1 VTARHSA
8 ALLVVAALAA
18 AGPGRAG
25 TDRPSRHAGAEVAR
39 VVAPAV
45 VRPHPGAGPIL
56 RLLATRT
63 SWSGSPQQLL
73 VLGSRTGAD
82 GRPWLRVR
90 LPGRPNGSS
99 GWIRRDRVVVR
110 HVPWWIDV
118 SLSRRLVR
126 VFRNGSLVRRFRAV
140 VGAARTPTPVGLYA
154 VYEADPQPSAGDF
167 VGSWVIQL
175 TAFSDVLDNYG
186 GGPGRVA
193 IHGRG
198 GASLADPLGSARSHG
213 CVRVANADVQW
224 LARTVAAGTP
234 VRIRR

>member
-1 VTARHSA
+1 VTGRHSA
-8 ALLVVAALAA
+8 ALLVVAALAS
-18 AGPGRAG
+18 AGADRAG
-25 TDRPSRHAGAEVAR
+25 AASPSRHAGAEVAR

-45 VRPHPGAGPIL
+45 VRPRPGAGPIV

-63 SWSGSPQQLL
+63 SWSGAPQQLL

-99 GWIRRDRVVVR
+99 GWIRRDRVVV
-110 HVPWWIDV
+110 HHLPWWIDV
-118 SLSRRLVR
+118 SLSRRLVQ
-126 VFRNGSLVRRFRAV
+126 VFRDGSLVRRFAAV
-140 VGAARTPTPVGLYA
+140 VGAPSTPTPVGLYA

-198 GASLADPLGSARSHG
+198 GASLADPLGTARSHG
-213 CVRVANADVQW
+213 CVRVSNSDVQW

-234 VRIRR
+234 VRIQR

>member
-1 VTARHSA
+1 MTARHVA
-8 ALLVVAALAA
+8 ALLAVAALAT

-25 TDRPSRHAGAEVAR
+25 TDRPSRHTGAEVAR
-39 VVAPAV
+39 VVAPAA

-56 RLLATRT
+56 RLLATHT

-73 VLGSRTGAD
+73 VLGSRTAAD
-82 GRPWLRVR
+82 GRSWLRVR

-99 GWIRRDRVVVR
+99 GWIRRDRAVVR

-118 SLSRRLVR
+118 SLTRRLVR
-126 VFRNGSLVRRFRAV
+126 VFRNGSLDRQFRAV
-140 VGAARTPTPVGLYA
+140 VGAPGTPTPVGLYA
-154 VYEADPQPSAGDF
+154 VYEADPQPSAADF

-198 GASLADPLGSARSHG
+198 GASLADPLGTAHSHG